1 MLTTY
6 QAPLEEFHFLLHELL
21 HASEQE
27 IEGFSELTPE
37 FTSGILTMGAK
48 IATEVMLPINSS
60 GDKEGCK
67 FENGLVI
74 TPKGFIKAFDEIRK
88 GGWAGLDCDPL
99 YGGQGLP
106 ITLSLI
112 FGEIFS
118 SCNISLTIYKALT
131 HGTYA
136 TIYAHGNSIQKNTY
150 LPKLVTCEWTGT
162 MNLTEPHCG
171 TDLGMIKTKAE
182 PISEG
187 EYKITGQKI
196 FISSGDHDLSEN
208 IIHLVLAKVPGGPSG
223 VKGIS
228 LFIVPKFL
236 VNNDGSLGRKNNLS
250 IGSIEKKMG
259 IHANATCVLN
269 YDGATGYL
277 LGEKHQ
283 GVQAMFTMMNE
294 ARLGVGV
301 QSLALAEVA
310 YQSSLTYSKERVQGK
325 SLESDGKFST
335 RPKPIICHPD
345 VRRNLMDQKSFIEGA
360 RALTLWTALLL
371 DKGTRSSDKKSYGL
385 ASLLTPVIK
394 GYISDIGFDMTV
406 VGQQIFGGHGYI
418 EEWGMSQ
425 LVRDS
430 RIAMIYEGT
439 NGVQAIDLVGRKLNS
454 DGGANIMYLLELV
467 TTYLHQSTVSKEI
480 ENEFFVPLKSSL
492 KDLES
497 ALKFFLDKGTKNPNA
512 ALAGASDFLH
522 LLGIF
527 CIGFM
532 WVKIVSRVSEKK
544 KAGDKINKFLEAKI
558 VTGRYYMANTLPKT
572 KFLATKIRAGDK
584 ILMSLEPDQF

>member
-1 MLTTY
+1 LTTY
-6 QAPLEEFHFLLHELL
+6 QAPLEEYHFLLHEYLNVS
-21 HASEQE
+21 AQE
-27 IEGFSELTPE
+27 IEGFNELTPE
-37 FTSGILTMGAK
+37 FTSEILTMGAK
-48 IATEVMLPINSS
+48 VATDIMLPINRS
-60 GDKEGCK
+60 GDEEGCK
-67 FENGLVI
+67 FENGSVI
-74 TPKGFIKAFDEIRK
+74 TPKGFVNAFNEIRR

-106 ITLSLI
+106 VTLSLI

-131 HGTYA
+131 HGAYA
-136 TIYAHGNSIQKNTY
+136 TILAHGNETQKKTY

-171 TDLGMIKTKAE
+171 TDLGMIRTKAE

-187 EYKITGQKI
+187 EYRITGQKI
-196 FISSGDHDLSEN
+196 FISSGDHDLSKN
-208 IIHLVLAKVPGGPSG
+208 IIHLVLAKVPGGPDG

-236 VNNDGSLGRKNNLS
+236 VNTDGNLGERNNLS
-250 IGSIEKKMG
+250 VGSIERKMG

-277 LGEKHQ
+277 LGEKHK
-283 GVQAMFTMMNE
+283 GLQAMFTMMNE

-310 YQSSLTYSKERVQGK
+310 YQSSLNYSKERIQGK
-325 SLESDGKFST
+325 SLQRDGKFSST
-335 RPKPIICHPD
+335 PKPIICHPD
-345 VRRNLMDQKSFIEGA
+345 IRRNLMNQKSFVEGA

-371 DKGTRSSDKKSYGL
+371 DKGTRLSDKKAYGL

-439 NGVQAIDLVGRKLNS
+439 NGIQAIDLVGRKLNS
-454 DGGANIMYLLELV
+454 DGGKNILYLRELV
-467 TTYLHQSTVSKEI
+467 TTYLHENPVSEEI
-480 ENEFFVPLKSSL
+480 ENEFFTPLKNSL
-492 KDLES
+492 KDLDS
-497 ALKFFLDKGTKNPNA
+497 AIKFFLDNGIKNPNA

-522 LLGIF
+522 LLGVF

-532 WVKIVSRVSEKK
+532 WAKMVVSILEKK
-544 KAGDKINKFLEAKI
+544 RKGEKLTKFLETKI
-558 VTGRYYMANTLPKT
+558 VTGKYYMANVMPKT
-572 KFLATKIRAGDK
+572 MFLATKIKSGHN
-584 ILMSLEPDQF
+584 ILMSLAPDDF

>member
-1 MLTTY
+1 MAKY
-6 QAPLEEFHFLLHELL
+6 QAPLEEFHFLLHEYLL
-21 HASEQE
+21 ISKKE
-27 IEGFSELTPE
+27 IDGFKELTPD
-37 FTSGILTMGAK
+37 FTAEILRQGAK
-48 IATEVMLPINSS
+48 VATEIMLPINKS

-67 FENGLVI
+67 FENGLVT
-74 TPKGFIKAFDEIRK
+74 TPKGFVNAFDEIKK
-88 GGWAGLDCDPL
+88 GGWTGLDCDPL

-112 FGEIFS
+112 LGEIFS

-131 HGTYA
+131 HGAYA
-136 TIYAHGNSIQKNTY
+136 TILTHGNDHQKDTY

-182 PISEG
+182 PLSDD

-196 FISSGDHDLSEN
+196 FISAGDHDLSTN
-208 IIHLVLAKVPGGPSG
+208 IIQLVLAKIPGGPDG

-236 VNNDGSLGRKNNLS
+236 VKSDGSLGQRNS
-250 IGSIEKKMG
+250 FSVGSIEQKMG

-277 LGEKHQ
+277 LGEKHK
-283 GVQAMFTMMNE
+283 GLQAMFTMMNE

-310 YQSSLTYSKERVQGK
+310 YQSSLDYSKERIQGK
-325 SLESDGKFST
+325 SLQKDGKFSSD
-335 RPKPIICHPD
+335 PKPIINHPD
-345 VRRNLMDQKSFIEGA
+345 IRRNLLDQKSFIEGA

-371 DKGTRSSDKKSYGL
+371 DKGNRLSDKRSYGL

-394 GYISDIGFDMTV
+394 GYISDVGFTMTV
-406 VGQQIFGGHGYI
+406 IGQQIFGGHGYI

-439 NGVQAIDLVGRKLNS
+439 NAIQAIDLVGRKLNS
-454 DGGANIMYLLELV
+454 DGGENILYLRELV
-467 TTYLHQSTVSKEI
+467 TKFLNQKSASEEI
-480 ENEFFVPLKSSL
+480 ESDFFDPLRIAL
-492 KDLES
+492 QDLDDVLE
-497 ALKFFLDKGTKNPNA
+497 FFLDNGIKNPNSV
-512 ALAGASDFLH
+512 LAGASDFLH

-527 CIGFM
+527 SIGFM
-532 WVKIVSRVSEKK
+532 WVKIVTHIMERK
-544 KAGDKINKFLEAKI
+544 KAGKKLNKFLEAKI
-558 VTGRYYMANTLPKT
+558 VTGRYYMANAIPKT
-572 KFLATKIRAGDK
+572 TFLATKIKAGDK
-584 ILMSLEPDQF
+584 ILMSLDPDQF